1 MRGLTLGLSSPLGES
16 LPLLLVF
23 LAATHKTVRAA
34 LSLLLLLLLLL
45 MVVVETSGAA

>member
-16 LPLLLVF
+16 LPLLLGF
-23 LAATHKTVRAA
+23 LAATHKIVRAA
-34 LSLLLLLLLLL
+34 LSLLLLLLLL